1 MTSNGSR
8 DSNSPRASYYA
19 MRVTLTAY
27 YSAGLTIRMCSPH
40 TSRINYLLPLARL
53 TASLLLLDPRAMVKM
68 GMARLQSYMTSHGL
82 EVSDIPKA
90 LVLHEILG
98 FCMLAITWTFC
109 YYFPLSKIPFF
120 EAQLKRLPPMHS
132 FSKSATMTRVFDALS
147 SRRGVAYLES
157 SCLRK
162 VIRPAT
168 IPGKMWVVFLVL
180 RSLKS
185 ESDGYPADPVL
196 WEPSEDKAATRP
208 VAHSHRHSTLHR
220 YF

>member
-1 MTSNGSR
+1 
-8 DSNSPRASYYA
+8 
-19 MRVTLTAY
+19 
-27 YSAGLTIRMCSPH
+27 
-40 TSRINYLLPLARL
+40 
-53 TASLLLLDPRAMVKM
+53 MVKM
-68 GMARLQSYMTSHGL
+68 GMVRLQNYMTSHGL

-98 FCMLAITWTFC
+98 ICMLAVTWTFC

-132 FSKSATMTRVFDALS
+132 FSKSATMNRVFDALS

-168 IPGKMWVVFLVL
+168 IPGKMWVVFLLL
-180 RSLKS
+180 RSMKGD
-185 ESDGYPADPVL
+185 SDSYSDDPVL
-196 WEPSEDKAATRP
+196 WGPSGDTPSARP
-208 VAHSHRHSTLHR
+208 VSFPTDATHSTFRLNRPVH
-220 YF
+220 F